1 MYKGVSVPVSKA
13 RSAAVYG
20 IDAIQVEVE
29 VDLAP
34 GSPYYSTVG
43 LPDAAVRE
51 SQNRVMAALAN
62 SGFEAPIKKVTVNL
76 APADLRKE
84 GSLFDLPI
92 ALALLSA
99 EGIIKDGLDGAI
111 IIGELALDGRVKPVR
126 GALPVAILAR
136 DLGLKRILVPA
147 ENAAEAALVDR
158 IDVIPVTSLP
168 QAVEYLTGR
177 VDIAPVVHSAEMFLR
192 KEDEHAPDFSEVRGQ
207 GSVKRAL
214 EVAAAGGHNLLMIGP
229 PGSGK
234 SMMAQRLPSI
244 LPDITFE
251 EAIETTKIHSI
262 CGALREG
269 EPMVT
274 IRPFRSPHHT
284 ISDAGL
290 IGGGTSP
297 SPGEVSLAHN
307 GVLFLDELPEF
318 NRSALEAMRQP
329 LENGDVTISR
339 AVMSLTFPSRFMLAA
354 AMNPCPCGYFT
365 DPARECTCSSLS
377 VRKYRSRISGPLL
390 DRIDIHIEAPAVKYQ
405 EMVEAPEGEP
415 SALIRARV
423 NKARLVQL
431 ARFRAMSPGGPP
443 IYSNA
448 QMTSRQIKSI
458 CVLDQAGRAL
468 LKMAME
474 KLNLSGRAHDKALKV
489 ARTIADLEGA
499 EAIRP
504 EHVAEAVQYRSLD
517 REVS

>member
-1 MYKGVSVPVSKA
+1 MPVSKA

-20 IDAIQVEVE
+20 IDAIEVEVE

-34 GSPYYSTVG
+34 GAPYYSTVG

-62 SGFEAPIKKVTVNL
+62 SGFEAPIKKITVNL
-76 APADLRKE
+76 APADVRKE

-99 EGIIKDGLDGAI
+99 EGIIKDGLDDAI
-111 IIGELALDGRVKPVR
+111 ILGELALDGRVKPVR

-136 DLGLKRILVPA
+136 SLGMARVIVPA
-147 ENAAEAALVDR
+147 ENAAEAALVDK
-158 IDVIPVTSLP
+158 IKVVPVSSLP

-177 VDIAPVVHSAEMFLR
+177 ADIPALPHSVERYFR
-192 KEDEHAPDFSEVRGQ
+192 RENGDGRDFSEVKGQ
-207 GSVKRAL
+207 GHVKRAL

-262 CGALREG
+262 CGSLRESA
-269 EPMVT
+269 PMVT
-274 IRPFRSPHHT
+274 SRPFRSPHHT

-297 SPGEVSLAHN
+297 TPGEVSLAHN

-318 NRSALEAMRQP
+318 NRSALEALRQP

-339 AVMSLTFPSRFMLAA
+339 ATMSLTFPSRFMLAA

-365 DPARECTCSSLS
+365 DQSRECSCSSLS

-390 DRIDIHIEAPAVKYQ
+390 DRIDIHIEAPAVKFQ

-415 SALIRARV
+415 SENIRQRVNRAR
-423 NKARLVQL
+423 LIQL
-431 ARFRAMSPGGPP
+431 QRFAAGDGAGQP
-443 IYSNA
+443 IYCNA
-448 QMTSRQIKSI
+448 QMSSRQIKTI
-458 CVLDQAGRAL
+458 CALDAAGRAL

-474 KLNLSGRAHDKALKV
+474 KLKLSGRAHDKALKV
-489 ARTIADLEGA
+489 ARTIADLDGA
-499 EAIRP
+499 ESIRP

-517 REVS
+517 REVI